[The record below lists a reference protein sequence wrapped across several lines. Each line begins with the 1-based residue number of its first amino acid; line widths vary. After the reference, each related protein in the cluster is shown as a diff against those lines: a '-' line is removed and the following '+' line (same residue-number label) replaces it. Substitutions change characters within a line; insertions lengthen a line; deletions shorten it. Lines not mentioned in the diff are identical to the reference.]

1 MSDSP
6 ETVIELLRHGEP
18 VGGSRYRGQV
28 DDPLSERGWQQMWQ
42 AVEGGSGWQR
52 IVTSPLL
59 RCREFALQ
67 LGERLAVPV
76 HDEARFREVGFGEW
90 EGRTRSE
97 LERAQPGQ
105 VERFY
110 RDPVAHRPPGAEP
123 LDAFVTRVGLAFTE
137 LLGRHEGETVLVVA
151 HAGVIRAIL
160 AHVLDIPPASMYRI
174 HVANAG
180 ISRVRTDRLRGFNLL
195 LHGAA
200 HQER

>member
-1 MSDSP
+1 MIDAP

-67 LGERLAVPV
+67 LVERLDVPV

-97 LERAQPGQ
+97 LEQAQPGQ

-123 LDAFVTRVGLAFTE
+123 LDAFVTRVGLAFNE

>member
-97 LERAQPGQ
+97 LEQAQPGQ